1 MIKRIPEAVPDGA
14 GINTRLGAV
23 NPEEAAAAAW
33 TYMELLLLLHSSKM
47 SLQTR
52 SAGRENC
59 RKTLL

>member
-33 TYMELLLLLHSSKM
+33 TYMELLLLHSSKM
-47 SLQTR
+47 SLQPRRT
-52 SAGRENC
+52 GRENC